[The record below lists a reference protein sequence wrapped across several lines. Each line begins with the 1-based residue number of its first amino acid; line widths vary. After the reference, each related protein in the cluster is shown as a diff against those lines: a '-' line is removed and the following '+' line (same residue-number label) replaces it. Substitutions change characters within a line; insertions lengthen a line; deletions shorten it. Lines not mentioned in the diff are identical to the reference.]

1 MTVDLKSLQNK
12 KGNDENMIFKKKKE
26 FRNLQYG
33 KCYLLNKKKDYYLVY
48 VSDYFMHYVVCNYM
62 DSMGTMMNQEF
73 FEDLKSAI
81 RYFKENVE
89 VKNDRE

>member
-1 MTVDLKSLQNK
+1 MTMDLKSLQNK

-33 KCYLLNKKKDYYLVY
+33 KCYLLNKKKDYYLFY
-48 VSDYFMHYVVCNYM
+48 VSDCFMHYVVCNYM

-73 FEDLKSAI
+73 FEDLKSAK
-81 RYFKENVE
+81 RYFKE
-89 VKNDRE
+89 KCRGKKW

>member
-1 MTVDLKSLQNK
+1 MTMDLKSLQNK

-33 KCYLLNKKKDYYLVY
+33 KSYLLNKKKDYYLVY

-73 FEDLKSAI
+73 FEDLKSAK
-81 RYFKENVE
+81 RYFKEFTTGNI
-89 VKNDRE
+89 

>member
-1 MTVDLKSLQNK
+1 MTMDLKSLQNK

-26 FRNLQYG
+26 YRNLQYG

-48 VSDYFMHYVVCNYM
+48 VSDCFM

-73 FEDLKSAI
+73 FEELKSAK
-81 RYFKENVE
+81 RYFKE
-89 VKNDRE
+89 KTRGRK

>member
-1 MTVDLKSLQNK
+1 MDLKSLQNK

-48 VSDYFMHYVVCNYM
+48 VSDCFMHYV
-62 DSMGTMMNQEF
+62 
-73 FEDLKSAI
+73 I
-81 RYFKENVE
+81 
-89 VKNDRE
+89 

>member
-1 MTVDLKSLQNK
+1 MTMDLKSLQNK

-33 KCYLLNKKKDYYLVY
+33 KSYLLNKKKDYYLVY

-62 DSMGTMMNQEF
+62 DSMGTIMNQEF
-73 FEDLKSAI
+73 FEDLKSAK
-81 RYFKENVE
+81 RYFKE
-89 VKNDRE
+89 KCRGRK